1 MARTQSGGLELT
13 DRGMQGRPDPTVD
26 RWFRHSFGRGAGV
39 FEGRIT
45 TGGARLFYFRYTA
58 PDGSRTRRLIGSYS
72 PKGEAGTTLADA
84 RRTAAEWSAIY
95 QAGARDLDA
104 HFDRIVEQE
113 RLQQEAVTRETAAAS
128 RQITV
133 RGLFELWRDI
143 ELRKHDLAEGG
154 HRGRKD
160 GGEYVFEQ
168 FERHVFPH
176 VGAAPVAEIRKS
188 DVLALI
194 DRVRVDGKM
203 RTANVLLSSLKQMF
217 RFALV
222 REHIDRNP
230 LDTVTKRDAGGKD
243 TERERTLSPDEVRDL
258 VARLPL
264 SNLQSQSVSA
274 LWLILG
280 TAARIGELMAAEWQ
294 HVDLEGR
301 TWFLPT
307 SKNARSHTIH
317 LSEFSL
323 THFRTLR
330 EAAGPDARFVF
341 PGVRT
346 QGSEPV
352 CVKSF
357 GKQLADRQRP
367 PERRMAGRTKSTDS
381 LALSGGRWTAHD
393 LRRTAASFM
402 AKLGISGDVID
413 ECLNHAIESRVRRT
427 YIRDRRLDDQARAF
441 DALGQYLGELVTP
454 GVKA

>member
-1 MARTQSGGLELT
+1 M
-13 DRGMQGRPDPTVD
+13 
-26 RWFRHSFGRGAGV
+26 
-39 FEGRIT
+39 
-45 TGGARLFYFRYTA
+45 
-58 PDGSRTRRLIGSYS
+58 
-72 PKGEAGTTLADA
+72 
-84 RRTAAEWSAIY
+84 
-95 QAGARDLDA
+95 
-104 HFDRIVEQE
+104 
-113 RLQQEAVTRETAAAS
+113 
-128 RQITV
+128 
-133 RGLFELWRDI
+133 
-143 ELRKHDLAEGG
+143 
-154 HRGRKD
+154 
-160 GGEYVFEQ
+160 
-168 FERHVFPH
+168 
-176 VGAAPVAEIRKS
+176 
-188 DVLALI
+188 
-194 DRVRVDGKM
+194 
-203 RTANVLLSSLKQMF
+203 
-217 RFALV
+217 
-222 REHIDRNP
+222 
-230 LDTVTKRDAGGKD
+230 
-243 TERERTLSPDEVRDL
+243 